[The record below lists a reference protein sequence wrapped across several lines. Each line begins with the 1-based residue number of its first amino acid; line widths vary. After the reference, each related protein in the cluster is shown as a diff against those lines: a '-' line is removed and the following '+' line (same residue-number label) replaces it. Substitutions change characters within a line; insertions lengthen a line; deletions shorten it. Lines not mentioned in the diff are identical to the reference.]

1 MGRVAALNRF
11 VSKVTSKCLP
21 FFKILKQTFVW
32 TNECEVAFQELK
44 HYLSNPPFLSPSKEG
59 EDLFLYLAVSR
70 TVVSAALIR
79 EENKIQHPMY
89 YISQAFQ
96 GTEAR
101 YLRIEKITFA
111 LIVASR
117 KFRPYFQANPIV
129 VMTDQPIKKAMNK
142 LEAARQMV
150 QWAIELCQFDIEY

>member
-1 MGRVAALNRF
+1 MGRVATLNRF

-44 HYLSNPPFLSPSKEG
+44 HYLSNPPLLSSSKEG
-59 EDLFLYLAVSR
+59 EDLFLYSAVSK

-150 QWAIELCQFDIEY
+150 QWAIELSQFDIEY

>member
-44 HYLSNPPFLSPSKEG
+44 HYLSNPPLLSSSKEG
-59 EDLFLYLAVSR
+59 EDLFLYLAVSI

-150 QWAIELCQFDIEY
+150 QWAIELSQFDIEY

>member
-1 MGRVAALNRF
+1 M
-11 VSKVTSKCLP
+11 
-21 FFKILKQTFVW
+21 
-32 TNECEVAFQELK
+32 
-44 HYLSNPPFLSPSKEG
+44 
-59 EDLFLYLAVSR
+59 FLYLLVS
-70 TVVSAALIR
+70 TTAVSAALIR

-117 KFRPYFQANPIV
+117 KFRPYFQANSIV

-150 QWAIELCQFDIEY
+150 QWAIELSQFDIEY